1 MHNPQLTIYHTMQ
14 LVNVSM
20 DWASDDSIPHICMD
34 MGTGPYSVYCTA
46 GEYRDIH
53 MYCYTQLNK
62 IKQNNKS
69 TQ

>member
-1 MHNPQLTIYHTMQ
+1 MHNRQLTIYHIMQ

-20 DWASDDSIPHICMD
+20 YWASDDTIPHRWMD
-34 MGTGPYSVYCTA
+34 MGTAPYTVHCTA

-53 MYCYTQLNK
+53 MYCYTQLNN